1 MAIAMTN
8 RRLGAVVRRLRR
20 RQSLTQMQ
28 LAARARLDQGHL
40 SQIEAGRRPNPGL
53 VTLQKLARG
62 LGVPITELVE

>member
-1 MAIAMTN
+1 MTR
-8 RRLGAVVRRLRR
+8 RRLGATVRRLRR

-40 SQIEAGRRPNPGL
+40 SQIESGARPNPGWM
-53 VTLQKLARG
+53 TLQKLARA